1 METTEN
7 YAFKRNKNNKV
18 ALYIRANNHEGIKT
32 QLLRAIA
39 YANEKGISISP
50 SRMYADVCSGTE
62 SNRPA
67 FKKMLSE
74 NRKKKFAT
82 VLVTDTNRLGRT
94 PEVQMMSQ
102 IQMVMRGLTMKVAK

>member
-1 METTEN
+1 METKESNKLTT
-7 YAFKRNKNNKV
+7 NKNNKV
-18 ALYIRANNHEGIKT
+18 ALYIRANNNEGIKT
-32 QLLRAIA
+32 QLLRAIT
-39 YANEKGISISP
+39 YANKKGLSICP
-50 SRMYADVCSGTE
+50 SRMYADICSGNE

-67 FKKMLSE
+67 FNKMLSE

-102 IQMVMRGLTMKVAK
+102 VQMVMRGLTMKVAN